1 MSSVE
6 RNSKSGKDKE
16 QMEETVEQK
25 TQRLKEARLA
35 KEAEFQRTHKPLTK
49 EEALKAL
56 DAIRKERKKLGLK
69 Y

>member
-1 MSSVE
+1 
-6 RNSKSGKDKE
+6 
-16 QMEETVEQK
+16 MEETVEQK